1 MLETP
6 AYAGMVEAWGE
17 SPTGSKG
24 PNSSAWLTTNFK
36 SSMGKSGSGAPK
48 LLLERPALRTKA
60 AAGTAAAASETRIR
74 RRMVRGRLVTVGNP
88 AIKLGDAIE
97 LKSLEDTNL
106 NKTYQ
111 VRAVTHRITKREG
124 FTTEVGFCAI

>member
-1 MLETP
+1 
-6 AYAGMVEAWGE
+6 
-17 SPTGSKG
+17 
-24 PNSSAWLTTNFK
+24 
-36 SSMGKSGSGAPK
+36 
-48 LLLERPALRTKA
+48 
-60 AAGTAAAASETRIR
+60 
-74 RRMVRGRLVTVGNP
+74 VTVGNP